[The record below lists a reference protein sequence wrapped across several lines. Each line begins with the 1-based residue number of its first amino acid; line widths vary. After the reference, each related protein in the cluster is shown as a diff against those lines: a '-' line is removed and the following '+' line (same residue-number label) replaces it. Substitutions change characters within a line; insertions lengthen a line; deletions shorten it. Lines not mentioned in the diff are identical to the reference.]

1 MSETIQMYDPKREY
15 KNHKEAIDNA
25 IQKVLD
31 HGLFINGPEVK
42 ALETVLAK
50 FTGAKHAITVSN
62 GTDALKVALL
72 AIDVKA
78 GDEVI
83 TVSHTWISTGEVIP
97 LIGAKPVFCDICPKT
112 FNMDYTKLEALIT
125 KKTAAIMPVS
135 LYGQTAD
142 MDKINEIANR
152 YGIPVIEDGA
162 QSFGATYKGK
172 RTGNLSTIGTT
183 SFFPSKPLGG
193 YGDGGAIFTNDDEL
207 ADKIRQIKNHG
218 CIKRFTHKY
227 IGMNARMDTLQA
239 AIVGA
244 KFEWYNE
251 TLEKRQKCAMYYTCK
266 LKNVK
271 SITLPTVM
279 LERTSVWAQYSIL
292 AKNNKD
298 RDDIVK
304 YLKDNGVNAAIF
316 YPVPL
321 HYQECFAEYLK
332 DNKNLDLS
340 VTEDIC
346 SRVFNLP
353 CYGELKL
360 CEQDKIIKIIKD
372 GIELI
377 NNLKLI

>member
-1 MSETIQMYDPKREY
+1 
-15 KNHKEAIDNA
+15 
-25 IQKVLD
+25 
-31 HGLFINGPEVK
+31 
-42 ALETVLAK
+42 
-50 FTGAKHAITVSN
+50 
-62 GTDALKVALL
+62 
-72 AIDVKA
+72 
-78 GDEVI
+78 
-83 TVSHTWISTGEVIP
+83 
-97 LIGAKPVFCDICPKT
+97 
-112 FNMDYTKLEALIT
+112 
-125 KKTAAIMPVS
+125 
-135 LYGQTAD
+135 
-142 MDKINEIANR
+142 
-152 YGIPVIEDGA
+152 
-162 QSFGATYKGK
+162 
-172 RTGNLSTIGTT
+172 
-183 SFFPSKPLGG
+183 
-193 YGDGGAIFTNDDEL
+193 
-207 ADKIRQIKNHG
+207 
-218 CIKRFTHKY
+218 
-227 IGMNARMDTLQA
+227 MNARMDTLQA

-251 TLEKRQKCAMYYTCK
+251 TLEKRRECAMYYTSK
-266 LKNVK
+266 LKNNK
-271 SITLPTVM
+271 SIILPTVM